1 MKLKH
6 LLITLIAACIPAE
19 QMTAYEADQ
28 YSNRSLEIADATEL
42 LDARVNEALLEII
55 SDWRGPVDDTKFAR
69 LVYLKLGGWYWVD
82 KLERWTM
89 DSPELQRYPQMNQDS
104 IYTGM
109 PFWATRVNYFFGIGT
124 SIKVNQVQV
133 GSDKFGH
140 FFSQGYKY
148 YKRNLAGWDD
158 ERVYARGVFAER
170 WLFGLLT
177 TGAYSNADI
186 VANYEGMRF
195 YQSLSIDGVSNGKS
209 ALIGWHGNRPALS
222 RKFTWRDHINDYWDE
237 ALNPS
242 HVVNSIEIRLVP
254 KIELLCGDF
263 HTNPTNYQLGNDDQ
277 LWDRYKKIGLKDAR
291 HLRVDRVCA
300 RQTAGK
306 LRAAQHSG
314 D

>member
-1 MKLKH
+1 MKLKI
-6 LLITLIAACIPAE
+6 LLFSLIAACLPSE

-28 YSNRSLEIADATEL
+28 YSNRSLEIRDATEL
-42 LDARVNEALLEII
+42 LDERVNDALKEII
-55 SDWRGPVDDTKFAR
+55 VDWRGPADDKKFAR

-89 DSPELQRYPQMNQDS
+89 DSPKLQRYPQKNQDS
-104 IYTGM
+104 IYTDM

-148 YKRNLAGWDD
+148 YKRSLAGWDD
-158 ERVYARGVFAER
+158 ERVFARGAYAER

-195 YQSLSIDGVSNGKS
+195 YQSLSVDGVSDGKP
-209 ALIGWHGNRPALS
+209 ALIAWQGSRPALK
-222 RKFTWRDHINDYWDE
+222 RKFTWRDHINNYWDE

-263 HTNPTNYQLGNDDQ
+263 RSNPANYLPGEDDL
-277 LWDRYKKIGLKDAR
+277 LWARYEKIGLMDAR

-306 LRAAQHSG
+306 LKEAQHTG